1 MNTPN
6 IAIKDT
12 GKGTSMEIVMLMP
25 NEIPIHTN

>member
-1 MNTPN
+1 MNIPN

-12 GKGTSMEIVMLMP
+12 GKGTNMEIVMLMP